1 MTDNGSQSIWN
12 KYDTYRSKLPYGSE
26 AKLLIEDYAS
36 GDFKLFTKDEYQSEE
51 FKEFATHLVN
61 RTGMGNRIASGSP
74 YTPKDINRLV
84 LALLVPG
91 KTLNLFSRYGELT
104 RGVEYLG
111 VEPNQEMLNY
121 CRLINIGNEEAVT
134 LVADDPTTWRGDAQ
148 FENVVTIPPFGIKGD
163 FDNKLAEAIND
174 STSDQAVLI
183 IPEGFLY
190 GDRQKK
196 IREFYKNNFSIEAI
210 ISLPSGTFSPYTA
223 IKTSLIVMRKTT
235 KIVNTLFIEVEDL
248 SELNHVIQAVQDL
261 REGRRPKLGF
271 LAEVDTAD
279 RWDYKYHEPIDNTE
293 QLKNLPY
300 SNEVKILE
308 EVASFSVGKKEDSSQ
323 IALNKTGS
331 NIKKA
336 DDHSVNEK
344 NSIFITFN
352 ESIDPDYFLAFL
364 HSEIGANALS
374 KIVKG
379 STIPYISVKDLGLLE
394 IIVPELEI
402 QVNIASAYKEMEA
415 LSEKLI
421 SVIDNTKKSF
431 ESNPFIYESL
441 NANLK
446 GLYSKAEESY
456 SQLLPFP
463 IAIVNRKLDN
473 AQTYKDKYTIL
484 VELFESL
491 IKYTALINVS
501 DYLNRLNMGEDPG
514 MGLDRLQRP
523 ALGDWVNIFFALT
536 KLKNQPD
543 AQPFL
548 SELKDVRLNKYAETF
563 HKVIKDRNDLLG
575 HGAAM
580 PDLEY
585 RRHFDD
591 LRPIITETIDLLG
604 FVYKY
609 KLAKPTGLT
618 YDDDSFSVEYYD
630 LMGDNSH
637 FSIQTR
643 QTSNPIKTDAVL
655 IMREDG
661 GYLNLDPFIVLE
673 ECQTCMRLEL
683 LFFDKF
689 DKNGIT
695 YLSFETGHKSTLQKL
710 DQLPGALRDMLKS

>member
-1 MTDNGSQSIWN
+1 MTNISTQSLW
-12 KYDTYRSKLPYGSE
+12 KKFETHRSNLPYGFE
-26 AKLLIEDYAS
+26 ATPLLEDYTS
-36 GDFKLFTKDEYQSEE
+36 GRFELFTKEEYQSEE
-51 FKEFATHLVN
+51 FKEIAARLIS
-61 RTGMGNRIASGSP
+61 RTGMGNRVASGSP

-84 LALLVPG
+84 VSLLVPG

-104 RGVEYLG
+104 QGVEYTG
-111 VEPNQEMLNY
+111 VEPNQELLNF
-121 CRLINIGNEEAVT
+121 CRLISIGNAKVST
-134 LVADDPTTWRGDAQ
+134 LVADDPTSWRGSTQ

-163 FDNKLAEAIND
+163 FDTKLAEAINEG
-174 STSDQAVLI
+174 TNDQAILI
-183 IPEGFLY
+183 LPEVFLY

-196 IREFYKNNFSIEAI
+196 LRQFYLKNFGLEAI
-210 ISLPSGTFSPYTA
+210 VSLPSATFSPYTGV
-223 IKTSLIVMRKTT
+223 KTSLIVLRKNTR
-235 KIVNTLFIEVEDL
+235 IVNTLFIEVEDL
-248 SELNHVIQAVQDL
+248 SELNHVIQAINEL
-261 REGRRPKLGF
+261 REGRKPKIGF
-271 LAEVDTAD
+271 LAEVDATD

-300 SNEVKILE
+300 SHQVMNLE
-308 EVASFSVGKKEDSSQ
+308 EVASFSVSKKQNSSQ
-323 IALNKTGS
+323 IAINKTGS

-336 DDHSVNEK
+336 DDHTVNEK

-352 ESIDPDYFLAFL
+352 ESIDPDYFIAFL
-364 HSEIGANALS
+364 DSEIGANALS

-402 QVNIASAYKEMEA
+402 QWNIASAYKEMEA

-446 GLYSKAEESY
+446 GLYLKAEESY

-463 IAIVNRKLDN
+463 IAIVQRKLDN
-473 AQTYKDKYTIL
+473 AQTYKDKYSIL

-501 DYLNRLNMGEDPG
+501 DYLTRLNMGEDPG
-514 MGLDRLQRP
+514 MGIDRLQRP

-548 SELKDVRLNKYAETF
+548 SELKDVRLGKYAETF
-563 HKVIKDRNDLLG
+563 HDVIRDRNDLLG

-585 RRHFDD
+585 RRHFDN
-591 LRPIITETIDLLG
+591 LRPIISDTINLLG

-609 KLAKPTGLT
+609 KLAKSTKLT
-618 YDDDSFSVEYYD
+618 FDDDSFEVEYYD

-643 QTSNPIKTDAVL
+643 QTVKPIKTDAVL

-710 DQLPGALRDMLKS
+710 DQLPVALRDMLK